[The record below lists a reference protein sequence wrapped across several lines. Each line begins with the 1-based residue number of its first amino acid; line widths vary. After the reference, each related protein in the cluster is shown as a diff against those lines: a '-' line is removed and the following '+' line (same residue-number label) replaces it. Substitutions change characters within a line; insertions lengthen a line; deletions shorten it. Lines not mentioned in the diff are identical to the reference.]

1 MPLTQLKE
9 LTGYEVSFVPRGAN
23 GKKRFLVTKED
34 GELSMDKLLQQ
45 ILKEGLKDE
54 ESIDKIAKNLDLN
67 EEEKT
72 VLKAVMKMVGSE
84 ASPMT
89 KEKLIEALSADVE
102 KEESPE
108 DKEKALKE
116 EEAKAKLEKEEKEK
130 KEKEEAAA
138 AVNKENKGG
147 SMPGKVPVMK
157 EDGSWDLSGV
167 DGSIRPSLEVICKSN
182 EQLTKTISI
191 QKSINETLAD
201 KLKSSEDARVLKE
214 FEAKAEAMGH
224 LGESAT
230 DLAKVLK
237 SVYDADPEN
246 AAAVEAILQTA
257 STKIEKSMLFEET
270 GSNGAGG
277 DGGSAWG
284 KIEKHAEAIT
294 KADSKISN
302 ADAIDLVLKNHPELY
317 AEYEQEKRR
326 A

>member
-23 GKKRFLVTKED
+23 KKQRFLVTKED

-54 ESIDKIAKNLDLN
+54 ESIDKIAKSLDLN

-89 KEKLIEALSADVE
+89 KEKLIEALSADVK

-116 EEAKAKLEKEEKEK
+116 EEAKVKLEKEEEEEAKK
-130 KEKEEAAA
+130 KEEEEKI
-138 AVNKENKGG
+138 NKEHRGG
-147 SMPGKVPVMK
+147 SMPTKVPVMK

-167 DGSIRPSLEVICKSN
+167 DETLRPSLEVICKSN
-182 EQLTKTISI
+182 EQLTKTISV

-201 KLKSSEDARVLKE
+201 KLKSSEDTRILKE
-214 FEAKAEAMGH
+214 FEARAESMGH

-230 DLAKVLK
+230 ELAKVLK
-237 SVYDADPEN
+237 SVYDADPAN
-246 AAAVEAILQTA
+246 AAAVEKILQTA
-257 STKIEKSMLFEET
+257 STKIEKSMLFEE
-270 GSNGAGG
+270 AGTSVNEG
-277 DGGSAWG
+277 GGSAWG

-294 KADSKISN
+294 KADSKISTP
-302 ADAIDLVLKNHPELY
+302 DAIDLVLKNHPELY